1 MSARVS
7 ISQIT
12 TVSAS
17 FADDLDAYRAAGADG
32 IGIWEFKLAEDSLER
47 FRQSGLVAATAV
59 PAVPSVLPL
68 PLMEGPEDPEER
80 VAAIRAGIRRLAPFE
95 PPCVLFLTGP
105 GEDRTAILNGL
116 RAIADE
122 GQRWGVRVALEPIQ
136 REFAHLWTT
145 VSSLDEAAALIA
157 ESGADVGLMYDTWHL
172 CREPI
177 EQIERHRDR
186 IYGVHIADWR
196 EPTRHTNDR
205 VLPGD
210 GVVEFRPIL
219 EALRWDGLFD
229 LEIFS
234 EAELPGSLWR
244 EDPNKV
250 ATQGVQKLR
259 KVLASASTATVNRAG
274 P

>member
-32 IGIWEFKLAEDSLER
+32 IGIWEFKLAEDSLAR
-47 FRQSGLVAATAV
+47 FRQSELVAATVV
-59 PAVPSVLPL
+59 PAVPSILPL

-80 VAAIRAGIRRLAPFE
+80 VAAICAGIRRLAPFE
-95 PPCVLFLTGP
+95 PPCMLFLTGP
-105 GEDRTAILNGL
+105 GNDRAAILDGL

-122 GQRWGVRVALEPIQ
+122 AERSGVPVALEPIQ

-172 CREPI
+172 WREPL
-177 EQIERHRDR
+177 EQIDRHRNR
-186 IYGVHIADWR
+186 ICGVHIADWR
-196 EPTRHTNDR
+196 EPTRHPNDR

-210 GVVEFRPIL
+210 GVIDFGPIL
-219 EALRWDGLFD
+219 EALRWDGLLD

-234 EAELPGSLWR
+234 DAELPGSLWR
-244 EDPNKV
+244 EEPHDV
-250 ATQGVQKLR
+250 ARRGVEKLR
-259 KVLASASTATVNRAG
+259 NVLSNAAPATEDRVQ